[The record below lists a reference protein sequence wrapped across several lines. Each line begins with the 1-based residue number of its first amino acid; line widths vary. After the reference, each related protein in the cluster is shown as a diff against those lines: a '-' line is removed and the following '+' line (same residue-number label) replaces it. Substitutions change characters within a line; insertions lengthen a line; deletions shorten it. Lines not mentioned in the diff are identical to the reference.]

1 MKLYFAMELGSSTFS
16 MPLDDDSAAGDPVSM
31 FGFTSPIG
39 VGVVGV
45 VELELPTSCWD
56 SST

>member
-1 MKLYFAMELGSSTFS
+1 MKLYFAVELGSSTFS

-45 VELELPTSCWD
+45 V
-56 SST
+56 